1 MDYSGQRSQHF
12 PPGSRSEG
20 DSSSAPGGDGLHGFG
35 GKSISEVGV
44 WCERCN
50 NRLVELKKQ
59 ALRLMIMHPSLM
71 KLAMK
76 DSSALLDRLEIP
88 ANMQEAWTNNQ
99 CQVCSTHLLHLKHE
113 AVEMVQSLE
122 DAHCSSGSSGLG
134 KLSGVIGSS
143 NLASLQRYLYANHA
157 HAANPPGPQR
167 QMKPGK
173 GRLPPKLPT
182 AVQAQQ
188 YLEESIGPAWW
199 NHPKFSAFF
208 QQQQHQQGGFNPAPA
223 QPNKGPYMDIGLS
236 RVPPVQPATLG
247 DRFGLPAS
255 GLSPASMGLG
265 VRPSSTS
272 QTSAASFFA
281 RAAQKL
287 NLSSKKKRKQEE
299 PLPPPPAPEPPP
311 FPTNFSDI
319 IRQSPPPP
327 PPSLLKNVG
336 RVKEN
341 PGVGKVKVMLKL
353 VPSSNPN
360 DSASFVT
367 VDTKK
372 KQVTLFDPSALSGFV
387 TPAGRRAGVAAPKM
401 FAFDNIFPQDASQ
414 MEICSNSVADIVQA
428 VVNGADGCL
437 FGYGHS
443 HLGKTYTMIGGDESH
458 QTLGAIPC
466 AIAWLFKLINEK
478 KERTSTRFS
487 VRVSAVEVH
496 GKQEHLRDLL
506 LEQANGSNNGGGA
519 SPAALYLQEDP
530 ICGVQLLNQ
539 SELRAP
545 TAEKAAFYL
554 DAAIAARMNHGQKEE
569 PEAGKYSHML
579 FTLHVYQYRIDKF
592 GKGGVNGGRSR
603 LHLIDLGSGDKSSGK
618 VANGS
623 SLTFSALG
631 NVILAVLNG
640 QKHIPYRDSKLTR
653 LLREAMGSLSCRTVM
668 IAHASS
674 AVPFYSETLSTIQL
688 ASRIHRMRKKKS
700 KYSGTSSSGGESS
713 CEEGRMRRIR
723 PAYRRT
729 CPSPV
734 PEGVHVTNALNQ
746 SDPEYLSSSEQS
758 CDTVIYVG
766 PDGCP
771 LSDRELTDN
780 EGPPDV
786 LPALMNL
793 NLSDSQSS
801 DDNKHIGSGSDG
813 ENQALFDGEGMEEDD
828 IRTDLVVGQ
837 NESSDTEV
845 GNNLNTATENSSVRN
860 GDEDIAG
867 TCEMNVNGKTDGQ
880 TSSENERE
888 NNTLSND
895 AQCEDENKNRKDQTN
910 QESEPGKLCKP
921 EVPIKPSKLKYPPL
935 IKEKPQLPSKP
946 LFPEE
951 IPKEQ
956 PVFQKSALLHS
967 EKVKA
972 SKEKKAPCIPE
983 EPVDL
988 GDTEEIEMP
997 VNFGS
1002 NEDIEKVKQLVDCD
1016 EMENIQ
1022 EMERER
1028 LSDPEKRASSNYDDL
1043 SISEFGDEDELT
1055 AALRTADADF
1065 TSQVASV
1072 SMEEPVTPTNGKPNL
1087 LDSIP
1092 LTPEERQ
1099 FLSSTSLFANPECL
1113 MKSFTSLDR
1122 ISELLEKPVS
1132 ELSEDEISL
1141 AFSEQETLSF
1151 ISRASDELTTVTDT
1165 LTIDEMPLGSEAVC
1179 WFQQLAQRSM
1189 DNFSENISTSLNN
1202 PSVGGC
1208 LDEPYLLLGM
1218 EERKKMTVGHYVY
1231 SDDES
1236 EVVEAET
1243 SKRETN
1249 LPDCFRLDNETLDS
1263 MSLASNDLEA
1273 IKSMYVISNMQADN
1287 LSVDSDPMDDA
1298 DLPPGLDLGDNLLT
1312 HEPAVMTY
1320 MTINNDDQVVM
1331 REKHMADDHPLRRL
1345 SCISD
1350 ATDATFST
1358 TSRPS
1363 SFISEK
1369 DDDNS
1374 PSQTSSL
1381 GRSVHSKSPQDS
1393 KMNDRI
1399 AAALHL
1405 QKLQAQILAR
1415 AIAANYSPRMKGH
1428 PANSPHHTK
1437 AACNQAQVSGNV
1449 SPVWQKMATTE
1460 ESKADPI
1467 YECTP
1472 TNSVSVSVGES
1483 TPTHSVSL
1491 CESTPTHTNS
1501 VCDSTPS
1508 HSSANTVIL
1517 ADRSPKK
1524 PENKPISST
1533 PRISPFKKK
1542 NGHKPLLGVSAAL
1555 SRNLESSA
1563 SQDED
1568 ELIEMWKDRKPD
1580 GACSEDMCDLV
1591 RPPVIGACSS
1601 PTFHVEVNPCYSQEF
1616 EYESKERM
1624 NYHVLSPKRGLETVP
1639 EVENH
1644 IYASLE
1650 RETPEKLKSEAK
1662 TPKSEPVGKVSKSS
1676 MSKLPL
1682 PSSSKTPSKLPP
1694 RKQYRSSGSKS
1705 DSETRKS
1712 SSKLPRTS
1720 KIPQGSG
1727 KSSSKPSSSVSSK
1740 LNEKPSSIQR
1750 TNSLPTHNKS
1760 ISKSTPALSKSG
1772 SSSSKVSSRD
1782 RQGSQLPV
1790 RMANGNLGTGKR
1802 LTNVSDSSNDSGI
1815 ASGENG
1821 HHRPAILSPYSKVTE
1836 PRVKRGAS
1844 SGHGSDNSSSFSDH
1858 PPRVT
1863 RRLQGASGMS
1873 SGYESNRRDSYSE
1886 ATASAPD
1893 SFSEGSYGK
1902 VRGSKMVKKKF
1913 PAGTKSNSK
1922 RNRGIPRSSASDT
1935 GVPVSHRP
1943 GRPRPLKPEEG
1954 MEIKVYEVDDPN
1966 MVKQQ
1971 RAEPV
1976 KQGVCS
1982 KWEDMNQKPEC
1993 MFWKKWTP
2001 STPSNLKPWK
2011 KRQAA
2016 WKSD

>member
-1 MDYSGQRSQHF
+1 MDYAGQRSQL
-12 PPGSRSEG
+12 PLPGQKLDGDGPGSEEFNSGNR
-20 DSSSAPGGDGLHGFG
+20 
-35 GKSISEVGV
+35 ISEVGV

-76 DSSALLDRLEIP
+76 DSSALLDRLEVP
-88 ANMQEAWTNNQ
+88 YNMREAWMNNQ

-122 DAHCSSGSSGLG
+122 DPHCSTGPAGLG

-157 HAANPPGPQR
+157 HGGNNPSGQR
-167 QMKPGK
+167 QGKPGK
-173 GRLPPKLPT
+173 GRMPPKLPT
-182 AVQAQQ
+182 AMQAQQ
-188 YLEESIGPAWW
+188 YLEETIGPGWW

-208 QQQQHQQGGFNPAPA
+208 QQQQQQQQHAPHQQHQQQHHQQSGYTAPA
-223 QPNKGPYMDIGLS
+223 QPNKGSYMDIGMG
-236 RVPPVQPATLG
+236 RVPPVQQPTLG

-265 VRPSSTS
+265 VRPN
-272 QTSAASFFA
+272 QTTAASFFA

-299 PLPPPPAPEPPP
+299 PLPPPAPDPPP

-319 IRQSPPPP
+319 IRLTPPPP

-360 DSASFVT
+360 DSSSCVT
-367 VDTKK
+367 VDIKK
-372 KQVTLFDPSALSGFV
+372 KQVTLFDPTALSGFV

-401 FAFDNIFPQDASQ
+401 FAFDNIFEQDASQ
-414 MEICSNSVADIVQA
+414 MEVCSNSVADIVSA

-443 HLGKTYTMIGGDESH
+443 HLGKTYTMIGGDESP
-458 QTLGAIPC
+458 QTLGAIPS
-466 AIAWLFKLINEK
+466 AVAWLFKLINEK

-506 LEQANGSNNGGGA
+506 VEQANGSNNGGDA

-569 PEAGKYSHML
+569 PEAGRYSHML
-579 FTLHVYQYRIDKF
+579 FTLHVYQYRIDKY

-603 LHLIDLGSGDKSSGK
+603 LHLIDLGSGDKSSSK
-618 VANGS
+618 VQNGS

-668 IAHASS
+668 IAHVSS
-674 AVPFYSETLSTIQL
+674 AIPFYSETLSTIQL

-723 PAYRRT
+723 PAHRRT

-734 PEGVHVTNALNQ
+734 PEGGVQVTNALNQ

-771 LSDRELTDN
+771 LSDRDLTDN

-801 DDNKHIGSGSDG
+801 DDNKHLGSGSDG
-813 ENQALFDGEGMEEDD
+813 ENHPLFGGEGNNH
-828 IRTDLVVGQ
+828 I
-837 NESSDTEV
+837 SD
-845 GNNLNTATENSSVRN
+845 N
-860 GDEDIAG
+860 
-867 TCEMNVNGKTDGQ
+867 
-880 TSSENERE
+880 SENENE
-888 NNTLSND
+888 NNDDLNEVNLKSNSKSNLSSGTDYTSPTLSNGGSSH
-895 AQCEDENKNRKDQTN
+895 CEDENKNRMDQAD

-921 EVPIKPSKLKYPPL
+921 DVPVKPSKLKYPPL
-935 IKEKPQLPSKP
+935 IKEKPTLPTKP
-946 LFPEE
+946 LFREE
-951 IPKEQ
+951 LPKETK
-956 PVFQKSALLHS
+956 KSSLLRS
-967 EKVKA
+967 EKLKA
-972 SKEKKAPCIPE
+972 AAKEKKSDCIPE
-983 EPVDL
+983 EPSDLAEAEEEVDL
-988 GDTEEIEMP
+988 P

-1028 LSDPEKRASSNYDDL
+1028 LSDPDKRASSNIDDL
-1043 SISEFGDEDELT
+1043 SVSEFGEEDDLT
-1055 AALRTADADF
+1055 EALRTADADF
-1065 TSQVASV
+1065 SSQAASV
-1072 SMEEPVTPTNGKPNL
+1072 SSVDNPITPTNEKPNL
-1087 LDSIP
+1087 LDAIP

-1099 FLSSTSLFANPECL
+1099 FLSTTSMFSNPECL

-1202 PSVGGC
+1202 TSVGGC
-1208 LDEPYLLLGM
+1208 MEEPFLLLGM
-1218 EERKKMTVGHYVY
+1218 EERKKMAGGHYVY

-1236 EVVEAET
+1236 EVVDAENY
-1243 SKRETN
+1243 KMGPN
-1249 LPDCFRLDNETLDS
+1249 FPDCFRLDNDTIDS
-1263 MSLASNDLEA
+1263 VSLASNDLEA
-1273 IKSMYVISNMQADN
+1273 IKSMYVISNIHADN

-1298 DLPPGLDLGDNLLT
+1298 ELPPGLDLGGNLLT

-1358 TSRPS
+1358 TSRPN

-1369 DDDNS
+1369 DDDTS
-1374 PSQTSSL
+1374 HSSSL
-1381 GRSVHSKSPQDS
+1381 GRSNHSKSPQDS
-1393 KMNDRI
+1393 KINERI

-1428 PANSPHHTK
+1428 PAQGQRLARGP
-1437 AACNQAQVSGNV
+1437 CNQTQVSGNV
-1449 SPVWQKMATTE
+1449 SPVWQRMMPNE
-1460 ESKADPI
+1460 EPKREPLYDV
-1467 YECTP
+1467 TP
-1472 TNSVSVSVGES
+1472 A
-1483 TPTHSVSL
+1483 PSVSL
-1491 CESTPTHTNS
+1491 CESTPTHSKTSICESTPTHSNS
-1501 VCDSTPS
+1501 VCGSTPS
-1508 HSSANTVIL
+1508 HSSANTVICVEK
-1517 ADRSPKK
+1517 SPKR
-1524 PENKPISST
+1524 PENTSLNST
-1533 PRISPFKKK
+1533 PRASPFKKK
-1542 NGHKPLLGVSAAL
+1542 NGSHRPLLGVSAAL
-1555 SRNLESSA
+1555 SRNMESSA

-1568 ELIEMWKDRKPD
+1568 ELAEMWKDRKPD

-1616 EYESKERM
+1616 EYECKDRHH
-1624 NYHVLSPKRGLETVP
+1624 YQVHSPKRGLETVP

-1650 RETPEKLKSEAK
+1650 REIPERLKPEPNI
-1662 TPKSEPVGKVSKSS
+1662 PKPEPSVRNGKSN

-1682 PSSSKTPSKLPP
+1682 PNSMKTPSKLPAK
-1694 RKQYRSSGSKS
+1694 KQYRSSGSKS

-1712 SSKLPRTS
+1712 SSRLPRTS
-1720 KIPQGSG
+1720 KLPQSNR
-1727 KSSSKPSSSVSSK
+1727 SSSKSSNSAVSKLTDKPPSSM
-1740 LNEKPSSIQR
+1740 QR

-1760 ISKSTPALSKSG
+1760 MSKSAPSLTKSG
-1772 SSSSKVSSRD
+1772 TSSRFSSRD

-1790 RMANGNLGTGKR
+1790 RGVNGNLPTGKR

-1836 PRVKRGAS
+1836 PRIRRGAS

-1858 PPRVT
+1858 PPTVT
-1863 RRLQGASGMS
+1863 RRLHGASGMS

-1893 SFSEGSYGK
+1893 SFSEGSCGK
-1902 VRGSKMVKKKF
+1902 VRGNKLIKKKF
-1913 PAGTKSNSK
+1913 PGTKSSSK
-1922 RNRGIPRSSASDT
+1922 RNRAIPRSSASDT

-1954 MEIKVYEVDDPN
+1954 VEIKVYEVDDPK
-1966 MVKQQ
+1966 MLQQQ

-1976 KQGVCS
+1976 K
-1982 KWEDMNQKPEC
+1982 C

-2011 KRQAA
+2011 KRQGA